1 MFYGTVPWRVAVLR
15 NSEAPWPGG
24 AGSEITVT
32 FSVGKAQLQIANVHS
47 TGLASPRALLSS

>member
-1 MFYGTVPWRVAVLR
+1 MLR